1 MIAVLLYIRLA
12 WDENNMIPVF
22 TDTENGRIAHWYRM
36 SVIVGDVRID
46 A

>member
-1 MIAVLLYIRLA
+1 MIAVLLYTRLA

-22 TDTENGRIAHWYRM
+22 TDTENRIAHWYRM
-36 SVIVGDVRID
+36 SVMVGDVRID